1 MLPVIAA
8 LSFPP
13 RRRPLRPGPARQVS
27 FADVE
32 LAAQV
37 LPLDPLLAAIT
48 TFLDTHAECVGL
60 VHQDLVRGLTQ
71 AGTGRTGLSAGQT
84 LRAFV
89 LQRLKN
95 WDLRELRARIAD
107 GLTLRRFTTF
117 DGQTVPSHTAFHR
130 AFTRLTPE
138 TVRALNE
145 AVVRAALTLG
155 LDDGTRLRVDTTVVE
170 TDIHH
175 PTDSTL
181 LWDGVRV
188 LTRLV
193 GQLGA
198 RLPAATQGFVNHTR
212 RARRR
217 MQEISR
223 LTPAQRP
230 RQQRRKYRDL
240 LAVTR
245 AVLTQARAA
254 ASAARTAPLADPR
267 AAATVPGLC
276 AEIERIGDLTERVI
290 DQTQR
295 RVLQGEAVPAAEKV
309 LSLFEPHTDL
319 IVRGKARTPAEF
331 GHKIFLAES
340 GTGLITDYQILTGN
354 PADEDHVGPS
364 LARHTAVFD
373 TVPTLYAADRGFHT
387 PANATA
393 VTAAGVG
400 TECLPQRGGHK
411 TPARATY
418 EQSRAFKQGQR
429 FRAGIEGRI
438 SVLFRGR
445 GMKRCR
451 LTGRAR
457 FEVFVGLAVLAN
469 NLLRIADLL
478 QPPARRRRRAA

>member
-1 MLPVIAA
+1 M
-8 LSFPP
+8 
-13 RRRPLRPGPARQVS
+13 RPGPARQVS
-27 FADVE
+27 FADIE
-32 LAAQV
+32 LAAQP
-37 LPLDPLLAAIT
+37 LPLDPLLEAIA

-60 VHQDLVRGLTQ
+60 VHQDLVRGLKQ
-71 AGTGRTGLSAGQT
+71 PGTGRTGLSAVQT
-84 LRAFV
+84 LRAFA
-89 LQRLKN
+89 LQRIKH

-117 DGQTVPSHTAFHR
+117 DGQAVPSHTAFHR
-130 AFTRLTPE
+130 AFTRLTPA
-138 TVRALNE
+138 TVRALNA
-145 AVVRAALTLG
+145 AVVRAAITLG
-155 LDDGTRLRVDTTVVE
+155 LEDGTRLRVDTTVVE

-198 RLPAATQGFVNHTR
+198 LVPAATQGCVNHTR

-230 RQQRRKYRDL
+230 RRQRRKYCDL
-240 LAVTR
+240 LTVTTV
-245 AVLTQARAA
+245 VLTQARAA
-254 ASAARTAPLADPR
+254 ATAARTLPLSDPL
-267 AAATVPGLC
+267 AAATVQGLR
-276 AEIERIGDLTERVI
+276 AEIERVGGLVDRVI
-290 DQTQR
+290 AQTQR
-295 RVLQGEAVPAAEKV
+295 RVLQGEAVPAADKI
-309 LSLFEPHTDL
+309 LSIFEPHTDL

-331 GHKIFLAES
+331 GHKVFLAES
-340 GTGLITDYQILTGN
+340 GAGLITDYQILAGN
-354 PADEDHVGPS
+354 PADEAHVGPS
-364 LARHTAVFD
+364 LERHRGLFD
-373 TVPTLYAADRGFHT
+373 TVPTLYAGDRGFHT

-393 VTAAGVG
+393 ITAAGVR

-411 TPARATY
+411 TPARAAY
-418 EQSRAFKQGQR
+418 EKTRAFKRGQR

-445 GMKRCR
+445 GMKRCL
-451 LTGRAR
+451 LTGPER
-457 FEVFVGLAVLAN
+457 FDVFVGLAVLAN

-478 QPPARRRRRAA
+478 KHPARRRRRAA